1 MKNFHA
7 PLVAV
12 PLMLVAAACGSNST
26 GGSASPGATAGNVAT
41 TSSGSYAATE
51 ATNAAAAG

>member
-12 PLMLVAAACGSNST
+12 RIMLVAAACGSNLT
-26 GGSASPGATAGNVAT
+26 GGSSSPGATVGNVAT
-41 TSSGSYAATE
+41 TSSGSYAATG
-51 ATNAAAAG
+51 AANAAAAG

>member
-12 PLMLVAAACGSNST
+12 SVMLVAAACGSNLT
-26 GGSASPGATAGNVAT
+26 GGSSSPGATVGNVAT
-41 TSSGSYAATE
+41 TSSGSYVATGAA
-51 ATNAAAAG
+51 NAAAAG